1 MTTMIATIGAFARVD
16 TAAAAEIRERLGRL
30 EGVETFELD
39 EPGKLGLIIEAP
51 DLDEAH
57 RRITKEIQ
65 PAEGVLAVWPVFA
78 DFDELSPDQEDEG
91 PTQ

>member
-1 MTTMIATIGAFARVD
+1 MTTMIATVGAFARID
-16 TAAAAEIRERLGRL
+16 AAAAAAVRERLGRL
-30 EGVETFELD
+30 DGVETFELD

-57 RRITKEIQ
+57 RRITREIQ

-78 DFDELSPDQEDEG
+78 DFDEISPDQEHGG